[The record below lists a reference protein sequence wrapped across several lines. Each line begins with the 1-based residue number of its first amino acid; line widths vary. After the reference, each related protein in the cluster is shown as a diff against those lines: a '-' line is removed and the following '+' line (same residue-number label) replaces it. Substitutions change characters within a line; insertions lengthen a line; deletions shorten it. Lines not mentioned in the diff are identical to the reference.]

1 MIRHIVM
8 WKFREGTENEM
19 RKFLTDLKALDGVIP
34 EIKKMCVS
42 VSCKEGN
49 DYDACL
55 EADFDDIDAMLRYRS
70 DPRHVVVSQFCKTN
84 CEKRGAIDF
93 EL

>member
-8 WKFREGTENEM
+8 WKFHEGTKDEM
-19 RKFLTDLKALDGVIP
+19 HKFLTDLKALDGVIP
-34 EIKKMCVS
+34 EIKKMRVS

-55 EADFDDIDAMLRYRS
+55 EADFDDIESMLRYRD
-70 DPRHVVVSQFCKTN
+70 DPRHVAVSQFCKTI